1 MEQEHDDKRYYH
13 GTFVATHTVQMD
25 IPDPPPLAF
34 ASPFKSIEEWLI
46 HICKTNNPQVNIEDC
61 MFVIMFLSWGNVLS
75 VEGYNKI
82 EIDNHTTAHRIVF
95 KPSLNKNF
103 ALPNEEFGSLSQ
115 KQLRERV
122 INELKQFT
130 NTDTFQNSFLPKAT
144 IIRMDFGDRIW
155 PE

>member
-1 MEQEHDDKRYYH
+1 MEQENEDKRYYS
-13 GTFVATHTVQMD
+13 GSVMVTHTVQMD

-34 ASPFKSIEEWLI
+34 TSPFKTIEEWLI
-46 HICKTNNPQVNIEDC
+46 HICKTNNPQANIEDC

-95 KPSLNKNF
+95 KPSSNKNF

-115 KQLRERV
+115 EQLRERV
-122 INELKQFT
+122 INELK
-130 NTDTFQNSFLPKAT
+130 
-144 IIRMDFGDRIW
+144 
-155 PE
+155 